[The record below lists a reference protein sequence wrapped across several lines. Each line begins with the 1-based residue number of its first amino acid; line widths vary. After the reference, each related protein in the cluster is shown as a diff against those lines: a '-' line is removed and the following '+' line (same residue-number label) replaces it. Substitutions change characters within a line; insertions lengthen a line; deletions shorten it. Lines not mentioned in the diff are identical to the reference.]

1 MTCIQKIEE
10 IRKLERLCEE
20 EIRSFGQNIY
30 QWFEIVSK
38 KLPPKNTDVR
48 GLVIDFARDSFKI
61 IIKICIG
68 LKFHQD

>member
-10 IRKLERLCEE
+10 IRKLERLCGE

-30 QWFEIVSK
+30 QWFEIVNK
-38 KLPPKNTDVR
+38 KHPPKNTDVR
-48 GLVIDFARDSFKI
+48 GLVIDFAYFKI